1 MLTIVTCSH
10 CDMNIVYNNSINKFD
25 SFFIMY
31 DLYSTTFKYGNY
43 NTYGELCLDDVN
55 VWDFEFPLTADE
67 LEDAVNEQI
76 GQAEAQAEAL
86 IADYYTY

>member
-1 MLTIVTCSH
+1 MK
-10 CDMNIVYNNSINKFD
+10 IVYNNSINKFD

-31 DLYSTTFKYGNY
+31 DAYNTTFKYGNF

-55 VWDFEFPLTADE
+55 VFDFEFPLTADE

-76 GQAEAQAEAL
+76 GQAEAAMEAQV
-86 IADYYTY
+86 ADYYTY

>member
-1 MLTIVTCSH
+1 MYSSYS
-10 CDMNIVYNNSINKFD
+10 NP
-25 SFFIMY
+25 FF
-31 DLYSTTFKYGNY
+31 TT
-43 NTYGELCLDDVN
+43 TYGELILDDCN

-76 GQAEAQAEAL
+76 GQAEAQAEAQ